1 MRPILATLLALL
13 FSLACRPMTK
23 SPTLAPDQVSDTSGS
38 AASAVSTASNNGL
51 QLEIRPAADSSPG
64 GWRLPLRFT
73 IRNTGSQ
80 MVHTCL
86 SGNRVVHLWELDR
99 DYGYKLTQQE
109 AGQAGCE
116 EPLDLAPQG
125 EHSWTEE
132 ITVPQ
137 ITPGSVRL
145 VGFTQIMAAEPCPAS
160 GCEPT
165 WLTAFY
171 APFKVEAGE
180 KGARQARTL
189 DLRTNVTSAD
199 LMSGSPLEIA
209 RSGGER

>member
-23 SPTLAPDQVSDTSGS
+23 SPVLAPGQVSASAVS
-38 AASAVSTASNNGL
+38 AASATPDHVL
-51 QLEIRPAADSSPG
+51 RLEIQPAADSSPG

-73 IRNTGSQ
+73 IRNTGNQ
-80 MVHTCL
+80 TIHTCL

-99 DYGYKLTQQE
+99 DYGYTLSQQ
-109 AGQAGCE
+109 QADRPGCE

-137 ITPGSVRL
+137 IAAGSVRL
-145 VGFTQIMAAEPCPAS
+145 VGFTQIVSAEPCAAS
-160 GCEPT
+160 GCEPS
-165 WLTAFY
+165 WLTASFS
-171 APFKVEAGE
+171 PFKVEEGA
-180 KGARQARTL
+180 GARQARTL

-199 LMSGSPLEIA
+199 LTSPSPLEIA